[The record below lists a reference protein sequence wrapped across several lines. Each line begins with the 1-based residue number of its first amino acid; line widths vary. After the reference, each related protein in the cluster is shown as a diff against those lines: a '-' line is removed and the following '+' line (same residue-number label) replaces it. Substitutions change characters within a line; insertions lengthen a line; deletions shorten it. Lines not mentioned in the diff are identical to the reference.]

1 MPSFDGAT
9 RYSWLELVE
18 HIVPAVAHSLGKLH
32 IYGARRPPTGTREFV
47 LCADF
52 GDSGGGGGGTVSSRL
67 PFRVEMRMARCI
79 GV

>member
-1 MPSFDGAT
+1 MPSFDSAT

-47 LCADF
+47 LCADC
-52 GDSGGGGGGTVSSRL
+52 SGGGGGTVSSRL
-67 PFRVEMRMARCI
+67 PFRVEMKMAGCI